1 MALRED
7 LDLTKTMNF
16 SQMSSLVYILFWLE
30 DIKLLNDMF
39 EVVLSLGPHLTERTK
54 RVDVIIE
61 ILPHLYNIQDIFS
74 ILQGV
79 CTSTRLSCLEINK
92 ILQSCVYLPEH
103 MQLNV
108 IDCVFN
114 VFHHQM
120 DSDFYEPSNI
130 LQLVDDCLFRYN
142 CCVERS
148 ALLHAKVVEIL
159 MLKSPQI
166 EKVMLEHIDA
176 DVLHPFKKFLN
187 SRINSDNENAGLCIA
202 YLLRVY
208 DEVKHNVEDSV
219 TVVGLRKM
227 HTIQNAQ
234 RKLLRNTNLAR
245 CALDY
250 VNERLDDLQVELP
263 DDVKFT
269 VFQHWLEEPKKLQS
283 HNEFL
288 PLSEQDLSDFYNSA
302 PKSRCMILSEKYKSR
317 Q

>member
-1 MALRED
+1 MALDADDLSEILQNLDFLALDRGFTRVILQKLNKLSCSTRLDNRTEEKILKVAMALRED

-187 SRINSDNENAGLCIA
+187 SRINSDNENEKK
-202 YLLRVY
+202 Y
-208 DEVKHNVEDSV
+208 
-219 TVVGLRKM
+219 
-227 HTIQNAQ
+227 
-234 RKLLRNTNLAR
+234 NLIG
-245 CALDY
+245 
-250 VNERLDDLQVELP
+250 
-263 DDVKFT
+263 
-269 VFQHWLEEPKKLQS
+269 S
-283 HNEFL
+283 
-288 PLSEQDLSDFYNSA
+288 
-302 PKSRCMILSEKYKSR
+302 
-317 Q
+317 